1 MGDHVY
7 DLPSCRIS
15 DRLEN
20 VSSHLKLFSNRLV
33 TQIYMKPFGYT
44 KFFFAFFKIICGL
57 NKGEQNLIKNT
68 TIKTSV
74 GNKMFYFVD
83 WNRVSFYT
91 KNIVAIMQVKID

>member
-1 MGDHVY
+1 MA
-7 DLPSCRIS
+7 
-15 DRLEN
+15 
-20 VSSHLKLFSNRLV
+20 
-33 TQIYMKPFGYT
+33 
-44 KFFFAFFKIICGL
+44 AFFKKLFAGL

-68 TIKTSV
+68 TMKTSI

>member
-1 MGDHVY
+1 
-7 DLPSCRIS
+7 
-15 DRLEN
+15 
-20 VSSHLKLFSNRLV
+20 
-33 TQIYMKPFGYT
+33 MKPFGYT
-44 KFFFAFFKIICGL
+44 KFFFAFFKKLFTEL